1 MIMPTPDYQG
11 VHCHYTTKA
20 DHIDLMNGEPITAVK
35 TYKHAPFSTSFVI
48 GHQTAPENW
57 PLSFERLVRRR
68 ITDLENLSLPTSLK
82 MARSLHALVAA
93 RKLNEARASIEGR
106 MEHRRRANRPAH
118 QLPPSSFRYK
128 AGPLADLKKPEF
140 VASLEESN
148 KPKDKAKRGH
158 LQDMTVKRGSKT
170 KPKPK
175 PKHKH
180 KAMAYVHQHSTLE
193 SVGVQEETRSEGA

>member
-1 MIMPTPDYQG
+1 
-11 VHCHYTTKA
+11 
-20 DHIDLMNGEPITAVK
+20 
-35 TYKHAPFSTSFVI
+35 
-48 GHQTAPENW
+48 
-57 PLSFERLVRRR
+57 
-68 ITDLENLSLPTSLK
+68 